1 MFSVPRER
9 SKLDKLS
16 HAAVHD
22 TPRLDKAV
30 RAQSD
35 SESSSDDD
43 DDDDD
48 DDDEDI
54 TVTRCDESGP
64 AAEAAGAVA
73 DISVSWLLL
82 NTA

>member
-1 MFSVPRER
+1 MCSVPRER

-43 DDDDD
+43 ADDN

-54 TVTRCDESGP
+54 TVTRHDESGL
-64 AAEAAGAVA
+64 AAEAAGAVT
-73 DISVSWLLL
+73 DLSVS
-82 NTA
+82 

>member
-1 MFSVPRER
+1 MCSVPRER

-16 HAAVHD
+16 HAAVRD

-30 RAQSD
+30 RSQSD

-43 DDDDD
+43 NNDDDDD
-48 DDDEDI
+48 DDI
-54 TVTRCDESGP
+54 GVTRNDESGP

-73 DISVSWLLL
+73 DLSVS
-82 NTA
+82 